1 MTEPIPKSPSALSG
15 LRVLVV
21 DDDPFILYRMS
32 KFMSGSGIA
41 VETLTDADAAV
52 ARFQDDPA
60 AFDVVFMDMRFPQGD
75 IGFDRA
81 RVIAGLTSDV
91 PPFLIGMTG
100 YGSDFVTGRTDKIG
114 LDAVLEKPPSQDAVL
129 AVLARRKG

>member
-1 MTEPIPKSPSALSG
+1 MTESIPNSQSALAG
-15 LRVLVV
+15 LRILVV

-52 ARFQDDPA
+52 ARFKDDPA

-81 RVIAGLTSDV
+81 RDIAGLTGDN

-100 YGSDFVTGRTDKIG
+100 YGSDFVAGETERQG
-114 LDAVLEKPPSQDAVL
+114 LDGLLEKPPTDEMVL
-129 AVLARRKG
+129 TVLARRGG